1 MCCCVSFNPNFVSSA
16 AAAAAAVD
24 PLINFRWS
32 KSQTKSATD
41 VASASASDVVVV
53 LPVTPHCFVFEREVR
68 DVMIE
73 VDDDRGGGG

>member
-1 MCCCVSFNPNFVSSA
+1 MWCCVSFNPNFVPS
-16 AAAAAAVD
+16 AAAAAVD

-41 VASASASDVVVV
+41 VASASASDVVAV
-53 LPVTPHCFVFEREVR
+53 PVAPHCFDFEREVR
-68 DVMIE
+68 DVITV